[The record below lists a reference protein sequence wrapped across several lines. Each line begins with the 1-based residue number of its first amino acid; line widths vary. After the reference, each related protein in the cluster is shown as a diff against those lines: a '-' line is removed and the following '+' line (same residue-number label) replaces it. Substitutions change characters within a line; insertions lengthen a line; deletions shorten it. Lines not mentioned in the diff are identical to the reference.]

1 LNVLSGHCVFGIA
14 GLQSKLDQTA
24 MQTFTERVA
33 LVAQDETDV
42 VLYEARARINVLKIE
57 GWL

>member
-1 LNVLSGHCVFGIA
+1 
-14 GLQSKLDQTA
+14 

-42 VLYEARARINVLKIE
+42 VLYEARARINVLRIK